1 MSDLNHEI
9 KLNKRENL
17 FITGVNDLVS
27 FDEETV
33 IADTQMD
40 ILVING
46 QNLHVNKL
54 NLEQGE
60 LSIDGEINSLH
71 YEQENNFSKTKSSFL
86 SKIFK

>member
-1 MSDLNHEI
+1 MSDINHEI
-9 KLNKRENL
+9 KLDRRESV

-27 FDEETV
+27 FDDETV

-40 ILVING
+40 ILIING

-60 LSIDGEINSLH
+60 LSIDGEINALH
-71 YEQENNFSKTKSSFL
+71 YEQQSNFGKAKSSFL